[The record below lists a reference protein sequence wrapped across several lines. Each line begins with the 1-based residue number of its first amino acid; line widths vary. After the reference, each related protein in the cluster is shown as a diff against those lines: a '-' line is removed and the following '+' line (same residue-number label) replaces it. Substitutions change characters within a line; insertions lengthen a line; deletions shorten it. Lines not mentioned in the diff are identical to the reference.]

1 MEQTSTTHPATALR
15 WSVELF
21 GEGNPAQFFL
31 APNRF
36 DSAERTDDSLALT
49 LHGPQLFGLGLG
61 PPAPHRPD
69 WQRCIL
75 ANADGVEH
83 VGALHASDHWDF
95 YSVDASRTHVDG
107 DVVALTADA
116 LITEILQLHANN
128 SSVWPGERG
137 IVSWYGLRDTEDD
150 LVSLGALVR
159 WESGWHVLA
168 SITTVSEF
176 RGQGF
181 AQELVQGMIARARES
196 GIRWLGLGVNHSN
209 LAAQRVYQKAG
220 FALRANFTTYTP
232 PDSLDSHEA

>member
-36 DSAERTDDSLALT
+36 DSAERTNDSLALT
-49 LHGPQLFGLGLG
+49 LTGAQLFGVGLG
-61 PPAPHRPD
+61 PTAPHRPD
-69 WQRCIL
+69 WTRCVL
-75 ANADGVEH
+75 ANADGIEH
-83 VGALHASDHWDF
+83 VGNLHASDHWDF
-95 YSVDASRTHVDG
+95 YSVDASRTHADG
-107 DVVALTADA
+107 DVVVLTDDD

-128 SSVWPGERG
+128 SSVWPGEPG
-137 IVSWYGLRDTEDD
+137 VVSWYGLRDAEDD
-150 LVSLGALVR
+150 LISLGALVR
-159 WESGWHVLA
+159 WESGLHVLA

-196 GIRWLGLGVNHSN
+196 GIRWLGLGVSHSN

-220 FALRANFTTYTP
+220 FSLRANFTTYTLA
-232 PDSLDSHEA
+232 DSLESSEA